1 MAYTFWGIG
10 TRFYGRAAFR
20 ADGSH
25 LMTEFVT
32 ILYCPLIPIRSLRA
46 VVIGQGSTGVP
57 FLFWSSRTNYSVLES
72 RRPDFRQCLRVYG
85 LTLGVFFGSALLN
98 LLMPMSFPFPLIVAS
113 LAAAAITFF
122 LRNRARRRPL
132 GSGK

>member
-1 MAYTFWGIG
+1 VAYTFWGIG

-32 ILYCPLIPIRSLRA
+32 VLYCPLIPVRSLRA
-46 VVIGQGSTGVP
+46 VTIGQRSTGVP
-57 FLFWSSRTNYSVLES
+57 LLFWSSRTNYSVLETC
-72 RRPDFRQCLRVYG
+72 RPDFP
-85 LTLGVFFGSALLN
+85 LLN
-98 LLMPMSFPFPLIVAS
+98 LLIPFPFPLIVAS
-113 LAAAAITFF
+113 LVAAAITVF

-132 GSGK
+132 DH